1 MCAGD
6 FNEIVRQE
14 EKLGEAIRHHHHMQL
29 FRDIID
35 ECGFMDLGF
44 IGSQFTWSKHFEDG
58 HSIWERLDKG
68 LANSSWFLKFPGSRV
83 HHLHCSF
90 SDHLPFLINL
100 SGLNQVPRKKKFKF
114 EEMWL
119 DDNRCAEI
127 IEASWHSGLYQFGDD
142 AILKKVEKC
151 GKELT
156 WWNLNVFGNVRKE
169 LEKKK
174 NLLIQAKREATITR
188 SNLRIR
194 SLKSEINILLD
205 KEAHMCCPRSQVLW
219 LKHGD
224 NNTKFFHT

>member
-1 MCAGD
+1 M
-6 FNEIVRQE
+6 EQ
-14 EKLGEAIRHHHHMQL
+14 LGITITCNY
-29 FRDIID
+29 DIID
-35 ECGFMDLGF
+35 EYGFMDLGF

-83 HHLHCSF
+83 HHLHCSL

-114 EEMWL
+114 KEMWL
-119 DDNRCAEI
+119 VDNRCAEI
-127 IEASWHSGLYQFGDD
+127 IEASWHSRLYQFGDD

-156 WWNLNVFGNVRKE
+156 WRNLNVFGNVRKE
-169 LEKKK
+169 LEEKK
-174 NLLIQAKREATITR
+174 NLLIQAKREAMITR

-194 SLKSEINILLD
+194 SLKFEINILLD
-205 KEAHMCCPRSQVLW
+205 KEAHMWCPQSRVLW

>member
-6 FNEIVRQE
+6 FNEIVRHE
-14 EKLGEAIRHHHHMQL
+14 EKLGGAIRHHHRMQL

-44 IGSQFTWSKHFEDG
+44 IGSQFTWSKHFEDD

-68 LANSSWFLKFPGSRV
+68 LANSSWFLKFPSSRV
-83 HHLHCSF
+83 HHLNCSF

-142 AILKKVEKC
+142 AILKKSGELWERANMVELECIRQCEERIGEK
-151 GKELT
+151 KEL
-156 WWNLNVFGNVRKE
+156 
-169 LEKKK
+169 
-174 NLLIQAKREATITR
+174 IDSSQKR
-188 SNLRIR
+188 SY
-194 SLKSEINILLD
+194 D
-205 KEAHMCCPRSQVLW
+205 Y
-219 LKHGD
+219 
-224 NNTKFFHT
+224 